1 MKAQKPGLHPRN
13 RHHQRYD
20 LPALCQAH
28 PDLQGYITLNPLG
41 EQTIDFANPQ
51 AVKALNK
58 ALLAPYSFFN
68 CFNYRPPIIGF
79 ASSGWKDSVRNI
91 VETKEFVWNLA
102 TRPLAEAMNETSA
115 SIPHHEDEF
124 VRAGLTAA
132 ASRLVKAPRVA
143 ESPVN
148 FECRLSQ
155 CIQLATADG
164 NLVDTWLVLGEVV
177 AVHIDESLLDN
188 GIYQTARAQ
197 PILRAGGPSAYYSID
212 DSLRFD
218 MIRPDAR

>member
-1 MKAQKPGLHPRN
+1 MYFYQPSQGHGLPHDPLNAIIGPRPIGWISSC
-13 RHHQRYD
+13 D
-20 LPALCQAH
+20 QAG
-28 PDLQGYITLNPLG
+28 QIN
-41 EQTIDFANPQ
+41 
-51 AVKALNK
+51 
-58 ALLAPYSFFN
+58 LAPYSFFN

-79 ASSGWKDSVRNI
+79 SSNGWKDSVRNI
-91 VETKEFVWNLA
+91 NETGEFVWNLA
-102 TRPLAEAMNETSA
+102 TRDLAEAMNLTSA
-115 SIPHHEDEF
+115 TLPHDQDEF
-124 VRAGLTAA
+124 SFSGLTPA
-132 ASRLVKAPRVA
+132 ASQLVKAPRVA